1 MLSRTKIFLTTSK
14 RLVFLRKRWKECLT
28 FGLDDNKEDS
38 FQTLGVNLTF
48 LNGRFVDQVDHSI
61 MLTEYISFD
70 IEVISMQVYSRR
82 IK

>member
-1 MLSRTKIFLTTSK
+1 MLSRTILFLTTSK
-14 RLVFLRKRWKECLT
+14 RLVFLRKRCLN

-48 LNGRFVDQVDHSI
+48 LKGKFVDQVDHRI

-70 IEVISMQVYSRR
+70 IEVSTMQGY
-82 IK
+82 

>member
-14 RLVFLRKRWKECLT
+14 RLVFLRKRWKECLS

-38 FQTLGVNLTF
+38 FQTLGVSLTF
-48 LNGRFVDQVDHSI
+48 LKERIVDQVADSI

-70 IEVISMQVYSRR
+70 IEVSTMQGY
-82 IK
+82 